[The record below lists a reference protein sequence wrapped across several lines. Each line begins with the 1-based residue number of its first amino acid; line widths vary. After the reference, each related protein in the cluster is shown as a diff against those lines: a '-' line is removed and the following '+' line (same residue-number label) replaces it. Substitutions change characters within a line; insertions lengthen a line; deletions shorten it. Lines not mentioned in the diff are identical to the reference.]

1 MYSIAPELDFT
12 IEDSQNWKMKNK
24 FTCFELNYDNLKEN
38 HETETEKQKLVSPN
52 LAPAAAFSGLFLL
65 I

>member
-12 IEDSQNWKMKNK
+12 IEDSQNWKMKNN
-24 FTCFELNYDNLKEN
+24 FTCFDLNYENLKQN
-38 HETETEKQKLVSPN
+38 HETETEKRKLVSQN
-52 LAPAAAFSGLFLL
+52 LAPAAAFSGLLLL